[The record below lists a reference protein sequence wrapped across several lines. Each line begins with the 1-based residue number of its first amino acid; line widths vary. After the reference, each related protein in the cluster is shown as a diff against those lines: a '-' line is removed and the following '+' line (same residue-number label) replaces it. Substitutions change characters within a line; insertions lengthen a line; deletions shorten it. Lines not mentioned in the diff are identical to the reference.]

1 MKLKFNSSEDMLY
14 EYIDQL
20 FDEYMKEERITEV
33 ELFLSKVRYKEEKE
47 LLKKKIQNFP
57 EYIQRFWLAAY
68 LSEISRDTGCILRAS
83 VTQCPFIMYLLHLAS
98 YNILKKGG
106 LEKPYI
112 YKQTEISIWNLRAG
126 NEWYDSVKHRIDDF
140 FDGTGFQYL
149 WVGAEK
155 TRETCGIV
163 VFPEKVELLEY
174 SHWYCDRLPDGTIC
188 FQEEIIPEFIRE
200 VQGYYTEINRLPAA
214 KAERNMGE
222 DKKEL
227 WRTFID
233 MQCLDIAE
241 ELVVRHFKPENDD
254 EMINVLALAQFAET
268 IGHRGVY
275 DQLEMM
281 KGLSVVTEED
291 LWNYLRNTGLSENQA
306 CYWSDLISRGQ
317 LIKNLPSFRRLGNI
331 FDEYFVDILCNI
343 SFLPSK
349 WYVMERFYEM
359 KNLLCRNF

>member
-1 MKLKFNSSEDMLY
+1 MKFKFNNSEAMLY

-20 FDEYMKEERITEV
+20 FDEYIKTEQIDEV

-47 LLKKKIQNFP
+47 LLKKKIRNYP

-68 LSEISRDTGCILRAS
+68 LSEISREAGCKLRVS

-112 YKQTEISIWNLRAG
+112 YKQTEISVWNLRGG
-126 NEWYDSVKHRIDDF
+126 NEWYDSVKHRIGDF
-140 FDGTGFQYL
+140 FSGTGFQYL

-214 KAERNMGE
+214 KVEWNLDE
-222 DKKEL
+222 DKEKQ
-227 WRTFID
+227 WCTFIN
-233 MQCLDIAE
+233 MRCLDIAE
-241 ELVVRHFKPENDD
+241 ELVVRHFKPETD
-254 EMINVLALAQFAET
+254 EEMTNALAMAQFAET
-268 IGHRGVY
+268 IGHPGVY
-275 DQLEMM
+275 DQLEMINR
-281 KGLSVVTEED
+281 LSLATEED
-291 LWNYLRNTGLSENQA
+291 LWNHLRKKGLSEKQA
-306 CYWSDLISRGQ
+306 YYWSDLISRGRLRNHLASFCQ
-317 LIKNLPSFRRLGNI
+317 LGEI
-331 FDEYFVDILCNI
+331 FDEYFVDILCSI

-349 WYVMERFYEM
+349 WYVMERYYEM
-359 KNLLCRNF
+359 KDIMLKY

>member
-1 MKLKFNSSEDMLY
+1 MKFKFNNSEAMLY

-20 FDEYMKEERITEV
+20 FDEYIKAEQIDEV
-33 ELFLSKVRYKEEKE
+33 ELFLSKIRYKEEKE

-68 LSEISRDTGCILRAS
+68 LSEISREAGCKLRVS
-83 VTQCPFIMYLLHLAS
+83 VTQCPFILYLLHLAS

-112 YKQTEISIWNLRAG
+112 YRQKEISLWNLRG
-126 NEWYDSVKHRIDDF
+126 ENEWYDSVKNRMGDF
-140 FDGTGFQYL
+140 FGDTGFQYL

-155 TRETCGIV
+155 TREICGIV

-200 VQGYYTEINRLPAA
+200 VQGYYTEINCLPAT
-214 KAERNMGE
+214 KAEWNMEG

-227 WRTFID
+227 WCTFIK
-233 MQCLDIAE
+233 MRCLDIAE
-241 ELVVRHFKPENDD
+241 ELVVRHFKPETDE
-254 EMINVLALAQFAET
+254 EMINALAMAQFAET
-268 IGHRGVY
+268 IGQPGIY

-281 KGLSVVTEED
+281 NRLSVVTEED
-291 LWNYLRNTGLSENQA
+291 LWNYLRKNGLVENQA
-306 CYWSDLISRGQ
+306 YYWSDLISSGQ
-317 LIKNLPSFRRLGNI
+317 LRNHLFSFCQLGEI
-331 FDEYFVDILCNI
+331 FDKCFVDILCGI

-349 WYVMERFYEM
+349 WYVMERYYEM
-359 KNLLCRNF
+359 KDIMLKY

>member
-1 MKLKFNSSEDMLY
+1 MKFKFNNSEAMLY

-20 FDEYMKEERITEV
+20 FEGYIKAEQINEV
-33 ELFLSKVRYKEEKE
+33 ELFLSKVRYKEEKK
-47 LLKKKIQNFP
+47 LLKTKIKNFP
-57 EYIQRFWLAAY
+57 EYIQRFWMAAY
-68 LSEISRDTGCILRAS
+68 LSKISLDAGCILRSS

-112 YKQTEISIWNLRAG
+112 YKPTEISVWNLRVE
-126 NEWYDSVKHRIDDF
+126 NKWYDSVKHRIGDF
-140 FDGTGFQYL
+140 FGGTGFQYL

-174 SHWYCDRLPDGTIC
+174 SHWYRNRLPDGTIC

-214 KAERNMGE
+214 KAEWNLDE

-227 WRTFID
+227 WCTFLN
-233 MQCLDIAE
+233 MQCLNIA
-241 ELVVRHFKPENDD
+241 
-254 EMINVLALAQFAET
+254 
-268 IGHRGVY
+268 
-275 DQLEMM
+275 
-281 KGLSVVTEED
+281 EED
-291 LWNYLRNTGLSENQA
+291 LWNHLRNTGLSKNQA
-306 CYWSDLISRGQ
+306 YYWSDLISKGQ
-317 LIKNLPSFRRLGNI
+317 LRNHLSSFWQSGKI
-331 FDEYFVDILCNI
+331 FDEYFVGILCSV

>member
-1 MKLKFNSSEDMLY
+1 MKFKFNNSEDMLY

-20 FDEYMKEERITEV
+20 FDEYIKAEQINEV
-33 ELFLSKVRYKEEKE
+33 ERFLSNVRYEEEKE

-68 LSEISRDTGCILRAS
+68 LSKISRDVGCKMRAA

-106 LEKPYI
+106 LEKPYL
-112 YKQTEISIWNLRAG
+112 YKQTEISIWNLRVG
-126 NEWYDSVKHRIDDF
+126 NEWYDSVKHRIDEF

-149 WVGAEK
+149 WVGAEN
-155 TRETCGIV
+155 TRETCGIIA
-163 VFPEKVELLEY
+163 FPQEVELLEY

-188 FQEEIIPEFIRE
+188 FREEIIAEFIRD

-214 KAERNMGE
+214 KDGWNVDRN
-222 DKKEL
+222 KKEL
-227 WRTFID
+227 WSTFIS

-241 ELVVRHFKPENDD
+241 ELVVRHFKPGTD
-254 EMINVLALAQFAET
+254 EEMTDILAMAQFADT
-268 IGHRGVY
+268 IGHSGVY

-281 KGLSVVTEED
+281 NRLSCVTEED
-291 LWNYLRNTGLSENQA
+291 LWNYLKNNGLSENQA
-306 CYWSDLISRGQ
+306 YYWSDLISRGQ
-317 LIKNLPSFRRLGNI
+317 LRNHLSSFWRSVKI
-331 FDEYFVDILCNI
+331 SDEYFADVLCGI

-349 WYVMERFYEM
+349 WYVMERYYEM
-359 KNLLCRNF
+359 KDMIR